1 LAGKAL
7 MTASVVFFSI
17 FEAGFLDVTEAING
31 IVDKCGS
38 QKQNKEHEFMFTII
52 LPNNT
57 CQASD

>member
-1 LAGKAL
+1 

-31 IVDKCGS
+31 IVDKCDS

-52 LPNNT
+52 PPNNT

>member
-1 LAGKAL
+1 

-31 IVDKCGS
+31 IVDKCDS

-52 LPNNT
+52 PPNNT
-57 CQASD
+57 